1 MTYIMRF
8 LLGIFM
14 LTAMAVPM
22 SAAEPLKLMTAPETP
37 KYLAYINSWKPEL
50 PVLTPVEAIEE
61 YKTPQMVLDM
71 ISHAKEFMGLRYRRG
86 GKTPKGFDCS
96 GFTGYIFKQFGIS
109 LKASSNSQ
117 YTQGTPVVTDDL
129 RPGDLVFFNG
139 RRAGTSRVGHVGMVV
154 DVDAEAGT
162 FKFIHSAIS
171 SGITISDS
179 SEPYYSRRYIG
190 ARRVIDESSLN

>member
-1 MTYIMRF
+1 
-8 LLGIFM
+8 M

-109 LKASSNSQ
+109 LKASSSSQ
-117 YTQGTPVVTDDL
+117 YTQGTPVVTSPRSK
-129 RPGDLVFFNG
+129 RPGVFQRTPCRHFKSRPCGNG
-139 RRAGTSRVGHVGMVV
+139 GRCRRRGRNIQVHPFGHQFGHN
-154 DVDAEAGT
+154 D
-162 FKFIHSAIS
+162 K
-171 SGITISDS
+171 
-179 SEPYYSRRYIG
+179 RLIG
-190 ARRVIDESSLN
+190 ALLLAPLHRRTPRNR

>member
-109 LKASSNSQ
+109 LKASSSSQ
-117 YTQGTPVVTDDL
+117 YTQGTLP
-129 RPGDLVFFNG
+129 RRG
-139 RRAGTSRVGHVGMVV
+139 RNIQVHPFGHQFGHN
-154 DVDAEAGT
+154 D
-162 FKFIHSAIS
+162 K
-171 SGITISDS
+171 
-179 SEPYYSRRYIG
+179 RLIG
-190 ARRVIDESSLN
+190 ALLLAPLHRRTPRNR

>member
-8 LLGIFM
+8 LLGILM

-22 SAAEPLKLMTAPETP
+22 SAAEPLKLMTTPETP

-50 PVLTPVEAIEE
+50 PVLTPVEAVEE

-71 ISHAKEFMGLRYRRG
+71 INHAKEFMGLRYRRG

-109 LKASSNSQ
+109 LKASSSSQ

-129 RPGDLVFFNG
+129 RPGDLVFFQDYG
-139 RRAGTSRVGHVGMVV
+139 AVASHVGIYIGG
-154 DVDAEAGT
+154 DQ
-162 FKFIHSAIS
+162 FIHAS
-171 SGITISDS
+171 SSYYNGHCVVTS
-179 SEPYYSRRYIG
+179 SLTETYYNNHYLT
-190 ARRVIDESSLN
+190 ARRH

>member
-1 MTYIMRF
+1 MRF

-71 ISHAKEFMGLRYRRG
+71 ISHAKEFMGLRL
-86 GKTPKGFDCS
+86 
-96 GFTGYIFKQFGIS
+96 S
-109 LKASSNSQ
+109 L
-117 YTQGTPVVTDDL
+117 
-129 RPGDLVFFNG
+129 
-139 RRAGTSRVGHVGMVV
+139 
-154 DVDAEAGT
+154 
-162 FKFIHSAIS
+162 IHI
-171 SGITISDS
+171 
-179 SEPYYSRRYIG
+179 
-190 ARRVIDESSLN
+190 